1 MFAFCHLQKIS
12 GFVIDK
18 LQFVSLGN
26 WRQRPGIF

>member
-1 MFAFCHLQKIS
+1 MSPPKIS
-12 GFVIDK
+12 GSVIDK